1 MSLIHKVEQYIRKE
15 QLLEP
20 GTTVLVAVSG
30 GPDSTALLHVL
41 AALAGSWRLTLHVAH
56 MEHGFRDAESRR
68 EAEWVK
74 QLAEQLKLP
83 CTVQSV
89 NIPHMIATHGGNP
102 QDVARQER
110 YKFLLS
116 EAANIGADRIAL
128 GHHADDQAETI
139 IMRLLRGSSLRG
151 LSGMSPVTMRGEVK
165 LVRPLLRIN
174 KEELIAFLDEHHY
187 SYCVDSSNEERKYT
201 RNRLRLEVMPQLKT
215 FNPEFVQG
223 LSRMADI
230 VRDED
235 RLLQRLAQAE
245 FERLFQRRDRAY
257 SCSREDWL
265 KLDVALQRRVIKL
278 ILSYL
283 CFHKESLEMIHIEQ
297 VREAIESSTPP
308 TVTLHLPGMTFI
320 REYEKLTFV
329 FGTVKQDAVSYSY
342 EVAHA
347 NETLLIPEAG
357 VVVDF
362 ALLESETLA
371 ALGRGN
377 GFAPHSAYFD
387 MEQISFPL
395 TVRNRRPGDRIHL
408 MNMQGTTK
416 LKDLF
421 IDLKVPHSERS
432 RVPLVFDAEGRL
444 LWICGIRRSREAP
457 VHETVKKVLRIKVEP
472 NVGSSNDIDYLGG

>member
-1 MSLIHKVEQYIRKE
+1 
-15 QLLEP
+15 
-20 GTTVLVAVSG
+20 
-30 GPDSTALLHVL
+30 
-41 AALAGSWRLTLHVAH
+41 
-56 MEHGFRDAESRR
+56 
-68 EAEWVK
+68 
-74 QLAEQLKLP
+74 
-83 CTVQSV
+83 
-89 NIPHMIATHGGNP
+89 
-102 QDVARQER
+102 
-110 YKFLLS
+110 
-116 EAANIGADRIAL
+116 
-128 GHHADDQAETI
+128 
-139 IMRLLRGSSLRG
+139 
-151 LSGMSPVTMRGEVK
+151 
-165 LVRPLLRIN
+165 
-174 KEELIAFLDEHHY
+174 
-187 SYCVDSSNEERKYT
+187 
-201 RNRLRLEVMPQLKT
+201 
-215 FNPEFVQG
+215 
-223 LSRMADI
+223 
-230 VRDED
+230 
-235 RLLQRLAQAE
+235 
-245 FERLFQRRDRAY
+245 
-257 SCSREDWL
+257 
-265 KLDVALQRRVIKL
+265 
-278 ILSYL
+278 
-283 CFHKESLEMIHIEQ
+283 MIHIEQ

-329 FGTVKQDAVSYSY
+329 SGTVKQDAVSYSY

-377 GFAPHSAYFD
+377 GFATHSAYFD

-408 MNMQGTTK
+408 MNMQGTKK